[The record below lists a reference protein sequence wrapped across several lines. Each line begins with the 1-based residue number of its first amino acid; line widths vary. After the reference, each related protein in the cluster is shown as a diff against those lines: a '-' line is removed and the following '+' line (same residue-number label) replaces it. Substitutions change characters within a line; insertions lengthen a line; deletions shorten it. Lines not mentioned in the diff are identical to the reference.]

1 MEHHRPA
8 REAAGIGGD
17 RLPVED
23 WAQEEGIADEEIRER
38 GRQAADELY
47 TGKREK
53 WSSDIMGFVE
63 KQVLLQTLD
72 HLWREHLV
80 VLEHLRQAVGLR
92 GYGQR
97 DPLNEYKTEG
107 FNLFEAMIIRLREM
121 TTSQLMRVEI
131 ADRPPEGL
139 PVADDLPPMEAHHLN
154 PFTGQDD
161 MLEAGLAFAGA
172 AAGAGLPGA
181 AQAALLG
188 GGDMREPAPRGK
200 IGRNEQCP
208 CGSGK
213 KYKHCH
219 GAFS

>member
-1 MEHHRPA
+1 
-8 REAAGIGGD
+8 
-17 RLPVED
+17 
-23 WAQEEGIADEEIRER
+23 
-38 GRQAADELY
+38 
-47 TGKREK
+47 
-53 WSSDIMGFVE
+53 MGFVE

-107 FNLFEAMIIRLREM
+107 FNLFESMIIRLREM

-139 PVADDLPPMEAHHLN
+139 PVADDLPAMEAHHLN

-172 AAGAGLPGA
+172 GAGAGLPGA
-181 AQAALLG
+181 VGTALLG
-188 GGDMREPAPRGK
+188 AGAMREPSPRGK

-219 GAFS
+219 GAFA